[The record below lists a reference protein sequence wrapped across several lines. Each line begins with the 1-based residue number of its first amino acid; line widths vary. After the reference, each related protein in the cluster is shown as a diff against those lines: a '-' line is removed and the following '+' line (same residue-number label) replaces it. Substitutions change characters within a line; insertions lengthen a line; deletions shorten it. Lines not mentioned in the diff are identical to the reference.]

1 MEKTNYQS
9 SSRETHDFMS
19 VDSFSQL
26 PFIRPAPSV
35 PLKGNN
41 HPVRLFG
48 IEFGSGDKTS
58 ATTTPVTDES
68 DHSTTGNRSIIVDHT
83 KDNNSN
89 NESSNNA
96 DSNRKFECHYCCR
109 NFPTSQALGGH
120 QNAHK
125 RERQHAKRAHLQSTM
140 AHSNVLPDGH
150 LYGLVNYHRLGGSA
164 TNPTQPLTYPSW
176 NYNTIANNNH
186 NNNNT
191 SNKFY
196 GFSSSS
202 SSHHHH
208 QSSTS
213 RPING
218 SPLALWR
225 IPAAQHNNDQVFNRD
240 RSSSSSSSM
249 LNPLP
254 LFASDHHEMRS
265 TVHINGSSLPNRHYD
280 SKNNIHDNV
289 SLDLR
294 L

>member
-1 MEKTNYQS
+1 MEKTNHQS

-41 HPVRLFG
+41 NNPPVRLFG
-48 IEFGSGDKTS
+48 IEFGTGDKT
-58 ATTTPVTDES
+58 TTTPITEES
-68 DHSTTGNRSIIVDHT
+68 DHSITGGNRSIIVDHT
-83 KDNNSN
+83 KDNNNN

-140 AHSNVLPDGH
+140 AHSNVIPDGH
-150 LYGLVNYHRLGGSA
+150 LYGLVNYHRLGHNSTTIPA
-164 TNPTQPLTYPSW
+164 YPSW
-176 NYNTIANNNH
+176 NYSTITNNNH
-186 NNNNT
+186 NNSNT
-191 SNKFY
+191 NNKFY

-218 SPLALWR
+218 SPLALYR
-225 IPAAQHNNDQVFNRD
+225 IPAAHHNNEQVFNRD
-240 RSSSSSSSM
+240 RSSSSSSSSM

-254 LFASDHHEMRS
+254 LFASDHHDLRS
-265 TVHINGSSLPNRHYD
+265 TVHLNGSSLPNRHYE
-280 SKNNIHDNV
+280 SKNNIHEHV

>member
-1 MEKTNYQS
+1 MEKTNHQSS

-41 HPVRLFG
+41 NPPVRLFG
-48 IEFGSGDKTS
+48 IEFGSGDKTTTP
-58 ATTTPVTDES
+58 TTTPMTEES
-68 DHSTTGNRSIIVDHT
+68 DHSITGGNRSIIVDHT
-83 KDNNSN
+83 KDNN

-140 AHSNVLPDGH
+140 AHSNGIPDGH
-150 LYGLVNYHRLGGSA
+150 LYGLVNYHRLGHNS
-164 TNPTQPLTYPSW
+164 TTIPSQTLSYPSW
-176 NYNTIANNNH
+176 NYSNSH
-186 NNNNT
+186 NNSNT
-191 SNKFY
+191 NNKFY

-208 QSSTS
+208 YQSSTS

-218 SPLALWR
+218 SPLALYR
-225 IPAAQHNNDQVFNRD
+225 MPAAHHNNEQVFNRD

-254 LFASDHHEMRS
+254 LFASDHHDLRS
-265 TVHINGSSLPNRHYD
+265 TVHLNGSSLPNRHYE
-280 SKNNIHDNV
+280 SKNNIHDHV

>member
-1 MEKTNYQS
+1 MEKTNHQS

-26 PFIRPAPSV
+26 PFIRSAPSV

-41 HPVRLFG
+41 NPPVRLFG
-48 IEFGSGDKTS
+48 IEFGSGDKT
-58 ATTTPVTDES
+58 TTPITEES
-68 DHSTTGNRSIIVDHT
+68 DHSITANRSIIVDHT
-83 KDNNSN
+83 KDNN

-140 AHSNVLPDGH
+140 AHSNVIPDGH
-150 LYGLVNYHRLGGSA
+150 LYSLVNYHRLGHNS
-164 TNPTQPLTYPSW
+164 TTIPPQTLTYPSW
-176 NYNTIANNNH
+176 NYSAITNNNQ

-191 SNKFY
+191 NSKFY

-208 QSSTS
+208 QSSSS

-218 SPLALWR
+218 NPLALWR
-225 IPAAQHNNDQVFNRD
+225 IPAAHHNNEQVFNRD
-240 RSSSSSSSM
+240 HSSSSSSSSM

-254 LFASDHHEMRS
+254 LFATDHHDLRS
-265 TVHINGSSLPNRHYD
+265 MIHINGSSLPNRHYE
-280 SKNNIHDNV
+280 SKNNIHDHV